1 MAAAYFPIL
10 LGEKYMAGRRSGSHS
25 GAGGT
30 TPLELKIMQ
39 ILWRLGPA
47 QVQTVQQELD
57 GDLAYTTVQT
67 MLNVLHRKGRVTRRL
82 RGRAYE
88 YRATV
93 TEEKTL
99 GTAVAD
105 LIDRMFG
112 GSPEELV
119 MSLVKSRQ
127 LDAARL
133 TKLAERVEA
142 AKAGKKDRRRERDA

>member
-1 MAAAYFPIL
+1 
-10 LGEKYMAGRRSGSHS
+10 MAGRRGGSHS
-25 GAGGT
+25 GSGGA

-39 ILWRLGPA
+39 VLWRLGPS
-47 QVQTVQQELD
+47 QVQAVQRELA
-57 GDLAYTTVQT
+57 GDFAYTTVQT

-142 AKAGKKDRRRERDA
+142 AKAAKKDRRRERDA

>member
-1 MAAAYFPIL
+1 MA
-10 LGEKYMAGRRSGSHS
+10 RRKGSS
-25 GAGGT
+25 ASM

-39 ILWRLGPA
+39 VLWRLGPSA
-47 QVQTVQQELD
+47 VQAVQRELE

-67 MLNVLHRKGRVTRRL
+67 MLNVLERKGRVTRRL

-88 YRATV
+88 YRAAV

-127 LDAARL
+127 LDAERL
-133 TKLAERVEA
+133 AKLAERVEA
-142 AKAGKKDRRRERDA
+142 AKRAKTRRDGDA

>member
-1 MAAAYFPIL
+1 
-10 LGEKYMAGRRSGSHS
+10 MAGRRSGSAS
-25 GAGGT
+25 GSGM

-39 ILWRLGPA
+39 VLWRLGPSP
-47 QVQTVQQELD
+47 VQEVQQELE
-57 GDLAYTTVQT
+57 GELAYTTVQT
-67 MLNVLHRKGRVTRRL
+67 MLNVLERKGRVTRRL

-88 YRATV
+88 YRAAV

-105 LIDRMFG
+105 LVDRMFG

-127 LDAARL
+127 LDAGRL
-133 TKLAERVEA
+133 AKLAARVDA
-142 AKAGKKDRRRERDA
+142 AKAAKKKKEGGRDRDA

>member
-1 MAAAYFPIL
+1 MAAGAFP
-10 LGEKYMAGRRSGSHS
+10 
-25 GAGGT
+25 
-30 TPLELKIMQ
+30 
-39 ILWRLGPA
+39 GP
-47 QVQTVQQELD
+47 
-57 GDLAYTTVQT
+57 
-67 MLNVLHRKGRVTRRL
+67 RVTRRL
-82 RGRAYE
+82 RGRAYA
-88 YRATV
+88 YRAAV

-105 LIDRMFG
+105 LVERMFS

-142 AKAGKKDRRRERDA
+142 AKRAKTRRDGDA

>member
-1 MAAAYFPIL
+1 MP
-10 LGEKYMAGRRSGSHS
+10 GRRSGS
-25 GAGGT
+25 GGT
-30 TPLELKIMQ
+30 TGMTPLELKIMQ
-39 ILWRLGPA
+39 VLWRLGPS
-47 QVQTVQQELD
+47 QVQAVQQELG

-67 MLNVLHRKGRVTRRL
+67 MLNVLQRKGRVTRRL

-88 YRATV
+88 YRAAV

-133 TKLAERVEA
+133 AKLAERVEA
-142 AKAGKKDRRRERDA
+142 AKRAKSRRDGDA

>member
-1 MAAAYFPIL
+1 M
-10 LGEKYMAGRRSGSHS
+10 
-25 GAGGT
+25 

-39 ILWRLGPA
+39 VLWRLGPSP
-47 QVQTVQQELD
+47 VQAVQQELE
-57 GDLAYTTVQT
+57 GELAYTTVQT
-67 MLNVLHRKGRVTRRL
+67 MLNVLERKGRVTRRL

-88 YRATV
+88 YRAAV

-105 LIDRMFG
+105 LVDRMFG

-127 LDAARL
+127 LDAGRL
-133 TKLAERVEA
+133 AKLAERVDA
-142 AKAGKKDRRRERDA
+142 AKAAKGRNTTSQDSTRNRRDRDA